1 MIYAAPC
8 ADHTALTTTYH
19 WQFVVSWTR
28 EGTEDMDWIALSFI
42 LPVCLFPWSSDTACY
57 VSVALIQII
66 PCPSPASHSLIKINW
81 NSFNISKFGILSPVS
96 ACQQLQAAWP
106 LFTQTQTAAA
116 WTLSAVLQWAAAA
129 GARVIAVISEANFL
143 HSQLFSL
150 QETKDI
156 QLEARS

>member
-1 MIYAAPC
+1 MLQLLIIKFDLLDTGRNRRY
-8 ADHTALTTTYH
+8 
-19 WQFVVSWTR
+19 
-28 EGTEDMDWIALSFI
+28 MDWIALSFI

-66 PCPSPASHSLIKINW
+66 SCPSPASHSLIKINW

-116 WTLSAVLQWAAAA
+116 WPCLQCC
-129 GARVIAVISEANFL
+129 SE
-143 HSQLFSL
+143 QRL
-150 QETKDI
+150 QEPALLQSFPKPIFYIPNFFLCRKLRTFN
-156 QLEARS
+156 